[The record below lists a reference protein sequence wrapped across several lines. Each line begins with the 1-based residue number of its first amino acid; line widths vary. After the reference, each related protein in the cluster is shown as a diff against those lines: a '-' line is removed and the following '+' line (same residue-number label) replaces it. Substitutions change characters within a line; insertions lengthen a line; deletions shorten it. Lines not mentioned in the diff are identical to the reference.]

1 MYQLLRRQVNIMSNL
16 DLGLKDFFIKGEK
29 RMGTVTITSDTTKEE
44 YI

>member
-1 MYQLLRRQVNIMSNL
+1 MYQLLRRKVNI
-16 DLGLKDFFIKGEK
+16 DLELKDFFIKGEK